1 LECRRCV
8 LWLAPGKHQQKR
20 EKKDAR
26 PHVSDSKNRLN
37 VDVANFIGVKV
48 GAVYIA
54 AQMAGMQNVDIANFH
69 G

>member
-1 LECRRCV
+1 V
-8 LWLAPGKHQQKR
+8 
-20 EKKDAR
+20 
-26 PHVSDSKNRLN
+26 
-37 VDVANFIGVKV
+37 VKV